1 MLHVTLLASRILRW
15 LLEFRKI
22 CGPLPKNDDDDDDD
36 DYDDDDDDE
45 LYIFISGSTQRF
57 YVLYN

>member
-1 MLHVTLLASRILRW
+1 LRW